1 MSIPVMLAL
10 SMSMSLFGSVSRKL
24 FAQNTTGSA
33 AGIFWLSSICSVMSM
48 LVLVLMAGFH
58 QASVFTWLLGIA
70 FGIVN
75 MLQTVTQMK
84 ALECGPMS
92 YTMVILYCSTVIS
105 AVSGALFWNEQIQL
119 AHVIGIVLMLI
130 SFVLAVKKQPGEKN
144 VSLRWLLLSLGAFAT
159 TGGIGVMQKLH
170 QSTEFKGELNEFLVI
185 AFGTATLLSALYL
198 VLMAAKKQLKPAQQ
212 TVRIQWLLLAI
223 MVLSGVSGALCNQ
236 WNLYLSGVMDSAV
249 FFPLVNGGGLVLTT
263 LAAVVIFKEKL
274 SKQQWLGVIFGI
286 ASVIFLCNPF

>member
-10 SMSMSLFGSVSRKL
+10 SMSMSLFGSISRKV

-33 AGIFWLSSICSVMSM
+33 AGIFWLSSICSAMSA
-48 LVLVLMAGFH
+48 LVLALMAGFS
-58 QASVFTWLLGIA
+58 QASLFTWLLGVA
-70 FGIVN
+70 FGVVN

-84 ALECGPMS
+84 ALEIGPMS
-92 YTMVILYCSTVIS
+92 YTMVMVYCSTVVS
-105 AVSGALFWNEQIQL
+105 AISGALIWNEQIQI

-130 SFVLAVKKQPGEKN
+130 SFVLAVKKQPGEKA
-144 VSLRWLLLSLGAFAT
+144 VSLKWLLLSLGAFAA
-159 TGGIGVMQKLH
+159 TGAIGVMQKLH
-170 QSTEFKGELNEFLVI
+170 QSTPHKGELNEFLVI
-185 AFGTATLLSALYL
+185 AFGTATVLSAAYL
-198 VLMAAKKQLKPAQQ
+198 LIMAGKKQLKPAQQ
-212 TVRIQWLLLAI
+212 TKKVQWLLLGI

-274 SKQQWLGVIFGI
+274 SRQQWLGIAFGI

>member
-24 FAQNTTGSA
+24 FAKNTTGSS
-33 AGIFWLSSICSVMSM
+33 AGIFWLSSVSSVMSA
-48 LVLVLMAGFH
+48 LVLLLMGGFRH
-58 QASVFTWLLGIA
+58 ASVFTWLLGSA
-70 FGIVN
+70 FGIVT
-75 MLQTVTQMK
+75 MLQTVFQMR
-84 ALECGPMS
+84 ALETGPMS
-92 YTMVILYCSTVIS
+92 YTMVMIYCSTVIS
-105 AVSGALFWNEQIQL
+105 AVSGAIFWNEQIQI

-130 SFVLAVKKQPGEKN
+130 SFALAVKKQPGEKG

-170 QSTEFKGELNEFLVI
+170 QSTQYKGELNEFLVI
-185 AFGTATLLSALYL
+185 AFGTAALISIVYL
-198 VLMAAKKQLKPAQQ
+198 VILAGKKQLQPAQQ
-212 TVRIQWLLLAI
+212 TVKIQWVLLAV
-223 MVLSGVSGALCNQ
+223 MVLSGVSGALANQ

-263 LAAVVIFKEKL
+263 LAAVVLFREKL
-274 SKQQWLGVIFGI
+274 SKQQWLGVALGI

>member
-1 MSIPVMLAL
+1 
-10 SMSMSLFGSVSRKL
+10 
-24 FAQNTTGSA
+24 
-33 AGIFWLSSICSVMSM
+33 
-48 LVLVLMAGFH
+48 
-58 QASVFTWLLGIA
+58 
-70 FGIVN
+70 
-75 MLQTVTQMK
+75 
-84 ALECGPMS
+84 MS

-105 AVSGALFWNEQIQL
+105 AVSGALFWNEQIQT
-119 AHVIGIVLMLI
+119 AHVIGIVLMLV
-130 SFVLAVKKQPGEKN
+130 SFVLAVKKQPGEKS

-170 QSTEFKGELNEFLVI
+170 QSTQYKLELNEFLVI

-198 VLMAAKKQLKPAQQ
+198 VILGAKKQLKPPQQ
-212 TVRIQWLLLAI
+212 TVKVQWLLLAI

-249 FFPLVNGGGLVLTT
+249 FFPMVNGGGLVLTT

-274 SKQQWLGVIFGI
+274 SGQQWLGVVFGI

>member
-1 MSIPVMLAL
+1 M
-10 SMSMSLFGSVSRKL
+10 
-24 FAQNTTGSA
+24 
-33 AGIFWLSSICSVMSM
+33 
-48 LVLVLMAGFH
+48 
-58 QASVFTWLLGIA
+58 
-70 FGIVN
+70 
-75 MLQTVTQMK
+75 
-84 ALECGPMS
+84 
-92 YTMVILYCSTVIS
+92 
-105 AVSGALFWNEQIQL
+105 
-119 AHVIGIVLMLI
+119 
-130 SFVLAVKKQPGEKN
+130 KKQPGEKG

-185 AFGTATLLSALYL
+185 AFGTATLLSTLYL
-198 VLMAAKKQLKPAQQ
+198 IMMAVRKQLKPAQQ
-212 TVRIQWLLLAI
+212 TVKIQWLLLAI

-274 SKQQWLGVIFGI
+274 SKQQWLGVVFGI